1 MKNLLHGASVIA
13 LSALLVGCSSSSEAA
28 TSSSSNT
35 YTGSA
40 EGKNGTVTVEVVYED
55 DTIKSVTVTEQE
67 ETEGI
72 ADPALEQI
80 PEAIVEANS
89 TDVEAVS
96 GATVTSEAIKEA
108 VNAALESAK

>member
-1 MKNLLHGASVIA
+1 MKKVLNGAAAVMMA
-13 LSALLVGCSSSSEAA
+13 AMLVGCSSSSTEAA
-28 TSSSSNT
+28 SSASTT

-89 TDVEAVS
+89 TDVDTVS
-96 GATVTSEAIKEA
+96 GATITSQAIIDA
-108 VNAALESAK
+108 VDAALESAK